1 MTLLLQP
8 VFVDLNPPSTPV
20 PHVTSSVTIPGP
32 SSPARGGQDPTKSNH
47 HPADG
52 ESSGSGSIINPQG
65 DPALGT
71 LMESAAPATSALA
84 EDRLHSMWKVATKVK
99 SVMADGAR
107 FENLTWR
114 AWYRKN
120 QLEKIERERRQVADM
135 QPVSGTSEE
144 PAESTAMP
152 LVTGS
157 QATAIPGRSL
167 SIKAPGYGSGYSTIL
182 AEIQEASVR
191 RASTLMPG
199 ISPADSSVD
208 SRSYSRQQ
216 SAAAN
221 TNASSVEAPIEG
233 FAASIHSTTSI
244 STTAINSSKSLR
256 RRKKNVDKFIKRQ
269 QLQQQQPHLGQAS
282 HQQPLERICEEAGT
296 PIASTAASTHAAAMD
311 AKKVLEGAAK
321 PLRPRGKMEETSS
334 FTTNDTISGGS
345 LGDTGE
351 RQPVVRP
358 KSEGLTFALRRSEH
372 IGCKG
377 SSPSSGERPNV
388 SLLTMLLNRGGAQ
401 EARRSESCPP
411 PILSMSPPTRPGAP
425 VPIEVA
431 MDGSDH
437 TLNLMAVNRRS
448 PSKTPHEPMATPP
461 SPPVAVSGSR
471 RRPAPKTADFT
482 TPLFIW

>member
-8 VFVDLNPPSTPV
+8 VFVDLKPPSTPV
-20 PHVTSSVTIPGP
+20 PVASSVTILGP
-32 SSPARGGQDPTKSNH
+32 SSPPWGGQDPTKSSNH
-47 HPADG
+47 AG
-52 ESSGSGSIINPQG
+52 ESSGSGGIINTQA
-65 DPALGT
+65 DSSLGT
-71 LMESAAPATSALA
+71 LMGGATQAAGALA

-114 AWYRKN
+114 AWYRKS
-120 QLEKIERERRQVADM
+120 QLEKIERERWQAAGLQSEDST
-135 QPVSGTSEE
+135 SGKA
-144 PAESTAMP
+144 AESTATP
-152 LVTGS
+152 LAAGS

-199 ISPADSSVD
+199 ISPTDSSTG
-208 SRSYSRQQ
+208 SRPYPKQK

-221 TNASSVEAPIEG
+221 TNASSVELPAEG
-233 FAASIHSTTSI
+233 FAASVHSTTSI
-244 STTAINSSKSLR
+244 STTSINNSKSLR

-269 QLQQQQPHLGQAS
+269 QLQHQQLHLGQAPQ
-282 HQQPLERICEEAGT
+282 QQPLERICEEAGT
-296 PIASTAASTHAAAMD
+296 PITSTVTGTHTAAMD
-311 AKKVLEGAAK
+311 TKKILESAAK

-351 RQPVVRP
+351 RPAVERP
-358 KSEGLTFALRRSEH
+358 KSEGLTFSLRRSDH
-372 IGCKG
+372 ISYKG

-388 SLLTMLLNRGGAQ
+388 SLLTMLLNRGSVQ

-411 PILSMSPPTRPGAP
+411 PILGMSPPTRPGAP
-425 VPIEVA
+425 VPIEMA
-431 MDGSDH
+431 MDGRDH
-437 TLNLMAVNRRS
+437 PLNFMAPNRRS
-448 PSKTPHEPMATPP
+448 PSKTSHEPMAATPP